1 MRKPFTIILLL
12 CLWLPFSAS
21 ANPAASLQSII
32 IEERDNRPV
41 PYFDT
46 LVAEANPHMP
56 NEMRQ
61 SLTDHAGEY
70 TEAWLQITFP
80 KPSGDAEN
88 LWYEVRFPSF
98 SEDVILL
105 SNELVNF
112 GDEEA
117 AGIITDSIHLAVK
130 RDVSAEEV
138 CEILREIGPYIE
150 ISDSFRNAPTLLPLT
165 MDAFAPSFTAEAA
178 QGFGIHISYGRIRT
192 ENSSPS
198 LFSSLP
204 EDVYADYCQ
213 NPQNYCVIDLYGAK
227 IKHTE
232 NPVLGV
238 EFKVEGRDDLWAV
251 PSNENIYF
259 SSPLS
264 PAPHCDN
271 LLWSGPEFVSIT
283 LLYKMPQDVLYS
295 YQIYE
300 NIRDMKISVYFSPAG
315 YGSLEE
321 IRGDTIY
328 SPKICTTVDLSHFRP
343 WMFK

>member
-1 MRKPFTIILLL
+1 MKKAFFLILLL
-12 CLWLPFSAS
+12 CLCLPFSAS
-21 ANPAASLQSII
+21 ATPAASLQNII
-32 IEERDNRPV
+32 IEQRENRPV
-41 PYFDT
+41 MYFEA
-46 LVAEANPHMP
+46 LAAEANPHMP

-105 SNELVNF
+105 SNELVN
-112 GDEEA
+112 GVDEEST
-117 AGIITDSIHLAVK
+117 GIITDSIRLAVK

-150 ISDSFRNAPTLLPLT
+150 ISDSFRNAPTLLPIT
-165 MDAFAPSFTAEAA
+165 MDAFDPSFTAEAA
-178 QGFGIHISYGRIRT
+178 QGFCIHISYGRIRS
-192 ENSSPS
+192 EKPSPV
-198 LFSSLP
+198 LFSVLP
-204 EDVYADYCQ
+204 KDVYADYCQ
-213 NPQNYCVIDLYGAK
+213 NPQNYCVIDLFGAK

-251 PSNENIYF
+251 PTNEDIYF
-259 SSPLS
+259 SSVLT

-283 LLYKMPQDVLYS
+283 LLYKKPQDVLYS

-328 SPKICTTVDLSHFRP
+328 SPTICTTVDFSHFRP